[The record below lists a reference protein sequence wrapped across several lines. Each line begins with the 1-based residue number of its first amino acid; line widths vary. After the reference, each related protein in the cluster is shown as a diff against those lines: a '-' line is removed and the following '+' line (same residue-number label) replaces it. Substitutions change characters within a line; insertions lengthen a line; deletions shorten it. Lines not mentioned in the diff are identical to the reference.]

1 MGFVDRY
8 ASLNTNFSDDIRTSF
23 LESAFG
29 DALNRCV
36 SVEIAR
42 DSGAE
47 VDFSDQVDTPYA
59 DSAHPLFDL
68 ALWPDRFASIGKD
81 YAF

>member
-1 MGFVDRY
+1 MLH
-8 ASLNTNFSDDIRTSF
+8 SIPTSDDSRTAF

-29 DALNRCV
+29 AALNRYV

-47 VDFSDQVDTPYA
+47 IDFFDQGDTPYA

-81 YAF
+81 FAF